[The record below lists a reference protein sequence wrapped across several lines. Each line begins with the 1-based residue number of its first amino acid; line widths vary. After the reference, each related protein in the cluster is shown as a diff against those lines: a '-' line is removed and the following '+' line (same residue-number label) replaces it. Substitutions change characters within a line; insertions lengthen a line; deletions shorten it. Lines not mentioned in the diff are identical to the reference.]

1 MSETQVKRETSLAK
15 VGYKTGCLK
24 ATEPIAHGRAH
35 DMRDAPQVPL
45 PSVGQRRWGVYTWAY
60 RLYSSI
66 LYRAGPSGDRTGP
79 AFLRCIMQ
87 YASVSSPS
95 LKGGVSTT
103 ARLPSDEYGDLLDV
117 VTAVE
122 VGELIQ
128 LEGPTDLDDDE
139 LRATTSFSWYR
150 WFPAAVVV
158 DGELFFHR
166 GRRRYVGILCWDSA
180 AMDRSEVVRLLNHLH
195 KLDGWMCLSAETSLF
210 ATWEK
215 GEITA
220 ADLERAIGG

>member
-103 ARLPSDEYGDLLDV
+103 ARLPSDEFDPEGASNVAHYIVGQVMDGLMKVGAICPV
-117 VTAVE
+117 VHKFADDWRAKFAGKATE
-122 VGELIQ
+122 PGIQ
-128 LEGPTDLDDDE
+128 P
-139 LRATTSFSWYR
+139 
-150 WFPAAVVV
+150 
-158 DGELFFHR
+158 
-166 GRRRYVGILCWDSA
+166 
-180 AMDRSEVVRLLNHLH
+180 
-195 KLDGWMCLSAETSLF
+195 
-210 ATWEK
+210 
-215 GEITA
+215 
-220 ADLERAIGG
+220 